1 MNEQQKKHGVVC
13 VHINTSKHYSTFDTV
28 LRSLKIIVIFV
39 LETRHC
45 IKNNRN
51 GLRVPDSY
59 FFVRTKTTYTQT
71 TRKVLFLFDTPY
83 SRIDTPLELVVR
95 S

>member
-1 MNEQQKKHGVVC
+1 MVHVITEKYERITIHVVLVLAKKH
-13 VHINTSKHYSTFDTV
+13 
-28 LRSLKIIVIFV
+28 
-39 LETRHC
+39 ETRHC

-51 GLRVPDSY
+51 RVRVPDSY
-59 FFVRTKTTYTQT
+59 FFVRTKTACTQT
-71 TRKVLFLFDTPY
+71 TRKVLFLFDTAY